1 MPTLVDGRPHGTR
14 LEFSRHIGKSPAYVT
29 KLGHQGR
36 LVERMVDG
44 KKLVDFDLS
53 VRLIRNTED
62 MGRARNGQNAR
73 AGQAAA
79 AAAATQTATATAY
92 ATPPDDEHDAEDP
105 QPNPYAN
112 PPRGASTA
120 GPPPPGVGT
129 DATGIVGGF
138 ADNHRTDRLY
148 RQAQAQQRVYEAK
161 LAELTYRE
169 RIGKLVLVDDVRAE
183 HARLLAMIRETFQ
196 QLPLRV
202 VPLLA
207 AEPDAAAMDAVLRR
221 EIASALHSIAHTD

>member
-1 MPTLVDGRPHGTR
+1 MPTLHEGRPHGTR
-14 LEFSRHIGKSPAYVT
+14 AEFAAHIQRSPPYVT

-36 LVERMVDG
+36 LVERMVGG
-44 KKLVDFDLS
+44 KKLVDFELS
-53 VRLIRNTED
+53 IRLIRNTED

-73 AGQAAA
+73 GGPAARHDDDTAADQDPAADPPPRTYGAG
-79 AAAATQTATATAY
+79 
-92 ATPPDDEHDAEDP
+92 P
-105 QPNPYAN
+105 QPS
-112 PPRGASTA
+112 PPND
-120 GPPPPGVGT
+120 PGG
-129 DATGIVGGF
+129 GIVGGF
-138 ADNHRTDRLY
+138 SDSHRTDRLY

-161 LAELTYRE
+161 LAELEYRQ

-207 AEPDAAAMDAVLRR
+207 AQPEPASMDSILRR
-221 EIASALHSIAHTD
+221 EIATALTSIAQAD